1 MFKGGWEMISALLAA
16 QAMSSLSTVAPR
28 DERLTFV
35 FARGARAE
43 PKITGLNSEPTQW
56 SRQGFY
62 DIVEQCGGQKLTVVR
77 RNTYRVVVTAD
88 SNADDLKVAR
98 CVQQSTS
105 AGFSVGVRGRGMIP
119 MALDQ
124 TPFQELWDATA

>member
-1 MFKGGWEMISALLAA
+1 MIISALLAA
-16 QAMSSLSTVAPR
+16 QAISGLSTVAPR

-35 FARGARAE
+35 FARGARAN
-43 PKITGLNSEPTQW
+43 PKVLGLSTEQTEW

-62 DIVEQCGGQKLTVVR
+62 DVVEQCGGQKLTVVR
-77 RNTYRVVVTAD
+77 RNTYRVVVTGD

-105 AGFSVGVRGRGMIP
+105 AGFSVGVRGKGMVP
-119 MALDQ
+119 TGLDQ
-124 TPFQELWDATA
+124 TPFHELWDAGA